1 MGSIAAVR
9 LAIALGDPSGIGP
22 EIALRC
28 AADPALRARAAITL
42 VGDAEVLCG
51 HAAGMGLPL
60 EFTNTGVR
68 LAGGEVGFHAVPLP
82 ATPPLGRVSAEA
94 GSATLAFLDA
104 AVALAQSGAADAVI
118 SGPHNETAVNA
129 SGVRFAG
136 YPGYLAR
143 KLGVATDKT
152 FLMLSCP
159 GLRVTHVT
167 LHQSLASAIAD
178 VRTETV
184 LAAIRASHQAGL
196 LLGYAQPR
204 IGVCGLNPH
213 AGEGGLFG
221 DEDGR
226 LVAPAVLRAQAEG
239 IDAQGPFGADLVL
252 PGWRYE
258 ICVAMIHDQGHVA
271 VKMLSPR
278 GAAALTI
285 GLPILFSSVAHG
297 TSHDIAGQGRAEAAA
312 MRCAIEVL
320 LEAKEKP
327 C

>member
-1 MGSIAAVR
+1 VR

-22 EIALRC
+22 EIALRA

-42 VGDAEVLCG
+42 VGDADGLRA
-51 HAAGMGLPL
+51 HAAGLGLPL
-60 EFTNTGVR
+60 EFTNTGIR
-68 LAGGEVGFHAVPLP
+68 LAGGEVGFHAVPLMAMP
-82 ATPPLGRVSAEA
+82 ALGRISAEA
-94 GSATLAFLDA
+94 GAATLAFLDA

-129 SGVRFAG
+129 SGVTFAG

-143 KLGVATDKT
+143 KLGVALDQT

-167 LHQSLASAIAD
+167 LHQSLSSAIAD
-178 VRTETV
+178 LRTETV
-184 LAAIRASHQAGL
+184 LNAIRASHQAGL
-196 LLGYAQPR
+196 MLGYAKPR

-221 DEDGR
+221 DEDDR
-226 LVAPAVLRAQAEG
+226 LVLPAVRAALAEG
-239 IDAQGPFGADLVL
+239 IDAHGPYGADLVL
-252 PGWRYE
+252 PGQRYD
-258 ICVAMIHDQGHVA
+258 IGVAMIHDQGHVA

-297 TSHDIAGQGRAEAAA
+297 TSHDIAGQGRAEDAA

-320 LEAKEKP
+320 LEAKEKS

>member
-1 MGSIAAVR
+1 MR

-22 EIALRC
+22 EIALRV
-28 AADPALRARAAITL
+28 AADAGFRARAALTL
-42 VGDAEVLCG
+42 VGDAEVLRA
-51 HAAGMGLPL
+51 HAAGLGMPL
-60 EFTNTGVR
+60 EFTNTGVK

-82 ATPPLGRVSAEA
+82 AVPALGRISAEA
-94 GSATLAFLDA
+94 GRGTLAFLDA
-104 AVALAQSGAADAVI
+104 AVALAQAGAVDAVL
-118 SGPHNETAVNA
+118 SGPHNETAVNSA
-129 SGVRFAG
+129 GVRFAG
-136 YPGYLAR
+136 YPGYLAA
-143 KLGVATDKT
+143 KLGVAADRT

-178 VRTETV
+178 LRTETV
-184 LAAIRASHQAGL
+184 LNALRASHQAGRM
-196 LLGYAQPR
+196 LGYAKPR
-204 IGVCGLNPH
+204 LGVAGLNPH

-221 DEDGR
+221 DEDAR
-226 LVAPAVLRAQAEG
+226 LIQPAVDQARAEG
-239 IDAQGPFGADLVL
+239 LDVEGPMGADVLL
-252 PGWRYE
+252 PGKRHD

-297 TSHDIAGQGRAEAAA
+297 TSHDIAGQGRAEDAAL
-312 MRCAIEVL
+312 RCAIEVM
-320 LEAKEKP
+320 LEAKETP